1 MPVDEKQI
9 EEAAQLFEKMND
21 DTLEAVTEVWMKE
34 ALKRRPKNDT
44 RKKTV

>member
-9 EEAAQLFEKMND
+9 EEAAQLFAAMSDE
-21 DTLEAVTEVWMKE
+21 TLEAVTEVWMKE
-34 ALKRRPKNDT
+34 ALKRRPNNDT